1 MQASRNTGQYAT
13 RRLSSRVSDV
23 WRHSLGAELRRRRQA
38 LGVSQAALGAPLTRA
53 FVSAVERGRAI
64 PSLPALR
71 LMVDHLG
78 IPLSEFFD
86 GVEAAVV
93 EHYLTGAY
101 DGDHEGTGDAVA
113 PQGRR

>member
-1 MQASRNTGQYAT
+1 MHVSRNTGHAT
-13 RRLSSRVSDV
+13 GSRLSSRVSDV

-38 LGVSQAALGAPLTRA
+38 LGVSQASLGAPLTRA
-53 FVSAVERGRAI
+53 FVSAVERGQVI

-101 DGDHEGTGDAVA
+101 DGDHDRTEDAVT

>member
-1 MQASRNTGQYAT
+1 MGVSRNTGQRYGS
-13 RRLSSRVSDV
+13 RLSGRISEV
-23 WRHSLGAELRRRRQA
+23 WRRSLGAELRRRRQA

-53 FVSAVERGRAI
+53 FVSAVERGQAV

-101 DGDHEGTGDAVA
+101 DGDHEPTDDAVA
-113 PQGRR
+113 PQGGR